1 LTSGTYGRRHIRP
14 LREAGRRREAKDLG
28 LLMEVQ
34 LQLEPPRAVEMAAGG
49 GQRLNAL
56 FLDLVREADGAL
68 SARLHDMR
76 APKPYTVSPLSGDL
90 QAAAG
95 GRLGLSPGKHYWLR
109 FTMLDDE
116 LVRLWDEAVMPGM
129 KGRVLR
135 LGEAELVVGAA
146 SGKVTKADDLYRE
159 CVVRRK
165 EPPRKLTLR
174 FLSPTAFRSG
184 GRNMLFPLPRLVW
197 QSANRAWSAV
207 SRIDFG
213 GDLHRLAEEDIQ
225 ASRFALSTRILHF
238 DRSRQVGVVGRCEY
252 MLCGED
258 DDLHRAFH
266 LLARFS
272 EFSGLG
278 MKTTMG
284 MGQVRFGEAFPGG
297 GRGKALP
304 LEQVPLLA

>member
-1 LTSGTYGRRHIRP
+1 MPAGGPASARFRKAVK
-14 LREAGRRREAKDLG
+14 REVWPLG

-34 LQLEPPRAVEMAAGG
+34 LQLESPRAAEVAAGG

-56 FLDLVREADGAL
+56 FLDLVREADGVA
-68 SARLHDMR
+68 SARLHDMKG
-76 APKPYTVSPLSGDL
+76 PKPYTVSPLIGEL
-90 QAAAG
+90 RAGAG
-95 GRLGLSPGKHYWLR
+95 GMLGLAPGKPYLLR

-116 LVRLWDEAVMPGM
+116 LVRLWDESILPAMPGKM
-129 KGRVLR
+129 LR
-135 LGEAELVVGAA
+135 LGEVELVVSAA
-146 SGKVTKADDLYRE
+146 SGKVVSADDLYRE
-159 CVVRRK
+159 CIVSRK

-174 FLSPTAFRSG
+174 FVSPTAFRSG

-197 QSANRAWSAV
+197 QSADRAWSAV
-207 SRIDFG
+207 SRVDFG
-213 GDLHRLAEEDIQ
+213 RHLHRLAEEDIH

-252 MLCGED
+252 ILCGTHED
-258 DDLHRAFH
+258 LCRAFH

-284 MGQVRFGEAFPGG
+284 MGQVRFGEASPSVRPGEG
-297 GRGKALP
+297 PHA
-304 LEQVPLLA
+304 